1 MHHDFKLN
9 EGVCNFAKMQF
20 CEMHSIRNYE
30 FSIYCYTFCKYS
42 LIIYRNEVSEF
53 MSDDREKNR
62 TSNYLSR
69 KGTLRY
75 VNN

>member
-1 MHHDFKLN
+1 MSKRKKLFRK
-9 EGVCNFAKMQF
+9 CD
-20 CEMHSIRNYE
+20 
-30 FSIYCYTFCKYS
+30 
-42 LIIYRNEVSEF
+42 LIIHRNEVSEF
-53 MSDDREKNR
+53 LSDGREKDR